1 MVRVLIEGPPHV
13 AEVERQDLPHR
24 VGRVKGCAVLQVDE
38 AIDRMLD
45 VLEVVGSI
53 GRLEPMLEHMEL
65 HAVSLVVALE
75 GEAVATEPPHSQLEV
90 VLAIQELTENIDGGS
105 WQLYP

>member
-13 AEVERQDLPHR
+13 AEVERQDLHHR
-24 VGRVKGCAVLQVDE
+24 VGRVEGCAVLQAHE
-38 AIDRMLD
+38 AIDRVLD
-45 VLEVVGSI
+45 VLEVVGALR
-53 GRLEPMLEHMEL
+53 GLEPMLEHMEL

-90 VLAIQELTENIDGGS
+90 VLAIQELAEGIDWGR
-105 WQLYP
+105 QVDP